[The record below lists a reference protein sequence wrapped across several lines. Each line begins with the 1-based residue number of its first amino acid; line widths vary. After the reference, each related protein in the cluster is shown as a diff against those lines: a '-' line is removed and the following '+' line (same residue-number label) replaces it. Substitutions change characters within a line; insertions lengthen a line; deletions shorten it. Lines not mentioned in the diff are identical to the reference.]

1 MDEVKTEEFRTHA
14 QIKLFCPSNERSKCD
29 DFVHRHQCRI
39 FPIKHY
45 SKFPCSSMFKNW
57 IFTKSTPWKDKTR
70 RGQCKLVVI
79 KNWPVKGLCGRRL
92 SVRLRTPYPPPL
104 HTHCI
109 RVHCIHTYSHREGGE
124 GRRVEP
130 ERRLEGQHVTKLGR
144 KYQHDWLYL
153 QSMNSDKHLHCTEN
167 SIYVFPEKELR
178 GLNPTFICLWAIY
191 IFPGSVHIF
200 GCRKID

>member
-92 SVRLRTPYPPPL
+92 SVRLRTPYPPL
-104 HTHCI
+104 THTLYTCTLY
-109 RVHCIHTYSHREGGE
+109 TYLFTQGRGGGE
-124 GRRVEP
+124 ESWTREKVRGATCHKAGSKIP
-130 ERRLEGQHVTKLGR
+130 T
-144 KYQHDWLYL
+144 WLTISPVY
-153 QSMNSDKHLHCTEN
+153 
-167 SIYVFPEKELR
+167 EL
-178 GLNPTFICLWAIY
+178 W
-191 IFPGSVHIF
+191 
-200 GCRKID
+200 